1 MYWGRRMNNDISW
14 LNETGL
20 DIKSGLDYTGGTDKY
35 LSAIKRYRDNHEK
48 NKDMILNS
56 LGSKD
61 YESFTIT
68 VHALKSNSKMIGAMR
83 LGKEFEEL
91 ETAARNGNT
100 EAVEKNTK
108 PALDL
113 YDDLIAKLSPIDS
126 LGEVHAVDEISAEI
140 ARETADRLLEAL
152 DDFDDDLSKEL
163 VSKLSGYPFRIT
175 QKEKLK
181 EASAYIEDFLY
192 DEAAEVI
199 KQIYSSIE

>member
-1 MYWGRRMNNDISW
+1 
-14 LNETGL
+14 
-20 DIKSGLDYTGGTDKY
+20 
-35 LSAIKRYRDNHEK
+35 
-48 NKDMILNS
+48 MILNS
-56 LGSKD
+56 LESKD

-68 VHALKSNSKMIGAMR
+68 VHALKSNSKMIGAMQ

-126 LGEVHAVDEISAEI
+126 LGEVHAADEISAEI

-163 VSKLSGYPFRIT
+163 VSKLSGYPFRMT

-181 EASAYIEDFLY
+181 EASEYIDDFLY
-192 DEAAEVI
+192 DEAAVVI
-199 KQIYSSIE
+199 RQIYSSIE